1 MRVIESPWAPTFR
14 EFIGSARHSVV
25 LVAPFITAAPLRIVQ
40 ESLHSSCLKRI
51 DILMNFASSSLISRS
66 CDPRALAKF
75 ASEVPP
81 TRVFHLPGL
90 HAKVYIA
97 DGNRAIVTSVNLT
110 ANALYSNTEIGL
122 LVTERH
128 AASDLATYLD
138 GLASLSVQLDAD
150 QLNTLSDV
158 AADAALQSEAVTDP
172 TRAEV
177 DQALSRALGVTDEHL
192 RQLRAQRTRSTNS
205 LFAQTIRLSL
215 ATGPKSTVDIHAF
228 VQAIHPDICD
238 DSIDR
243 VINGVSF
250 GLRWKHMV
258 RNAQQYLK
266 RQGTIELI
274 DNRWSLL

>member
-1 MRVIESPWAPTFR
+1 MRVIESPWALGFR
-14 EFIGSARHSVV
+14 EFIGSARDSLV
-25 LVAPFITAAPLRIVQ
+25 LAAPFITAAPLRIVK
-40 ESLHSSCLKRI
+40 ESLHSSGLKRI
-51 DILMNFASSSLISRS
+51 DILTNFASSSLISRS

-90 HAKVYIA
+90 HAKVYVA
-97 DGNRAIVTSVNLT
+97 DGNRAIVTSANLT

-122 LVTERH
+122 LVTERRT
-128 AASDLATYLD
+128 ASDLATHLD
-138 GLASLSVQLDAD
+138 RLASVGVQLDAD

-158 AADAALQSEAVTDP
+158 AADAALQSETVTDL

-177 DQALSRALGVTDEHL
+177 DKALSRALCATDEHL
-192 RQLRAQRTRSTNS
+192 RQLRAQRTQSTNS

-215 ATGPKSTVDIHAF
+215 ATGPKTTIDIHAF

-243 VINGVSF
+243 VIDGVSF

-266 RQGTIELI
+266 RQGTI
-274 DNRWSLL
+274 DDRWSLL